1 MESLALRY
9 IKSWLN
15 LPRSFTT
22 SALHHPDLIDIPSD
36 LSGWRAS
43 ENPVGTIPEELL
55 VTTARPDIVLVKNSA
70 ITMIE
75 LTVPHNAQESM
86 LKAKTFKS
94 QKENYQKVLSD
105 FDARRVSAELYTI
118 EIGSLGHWLPCSRKS
133 LLQSFPTLK
142 KSTASSILDR
152 AGMRVV
158 GASQTNFKSRND
170 PTWHSSRPLL

>member
-1 MESLALRY
+1 MCYCVFRKTCKFAITQY
-9 IKSWLN
+9 VI
-15 LPRSFTT
+15 
-22 SALHHPDLIDIPSD
+22 
-36 LSGWRAS
+36 
-43 ENPVGTIPEELL
+43 
-55 VTTARPDIVLVKNSA
+55 ARPAHAYSLDSSGQRDRVYYNMHAWYMIMSRPVSVFARVLDSPSTS
-70 ITMIE
+70 IT
-75 LTVPHNAQESM
+75 TVSTVLSNAQESM

-158 GASQTNFKSRND
+158 GASQTIFKSRND